1 MSLKSNL
8 QKKNQQETVKNGR
21 RQKQA
26 TQPQR

>member
-1 MSLKSNL
+1 MGVELTEN
-8 QKKNQQETVKNGR
+8 NQQETVKNGR